1 MKTTTFGGG
10 PGKVQPIRRE
20 IKYIVHFLCLPLC
33 PLGCKENERRVVL
46 RHTTTEKAPVPLG
59 PSDYPV
65 FMPFRVLLEAVG
77 ILKTRGFYA
86 PTGCSNSSKSL
97 STSSAVLG
105 KGQWENKPP
114 YRGQPDASRFAGG
127 DSLSFSQKV
136 VY

>member
-86 PTGCSNSSKSL
+86 PTGCSNSENSL
-97 STSSAVLG
+97 FG
-105 KGQWENKPP
+105 I
-114 YRGQPDASRFAGG
+114 
-127 DSLSFSQKV
+127 FSGAQQIPMGNPKILPLQV
-136 VY
+136 VIR